1 MTSHSLRSSRFLY
14 KSVVSLSVRSVQQ
27 LRGKDVRPLAEL
39 AAPMCDAAAC
49 APPPPPRFSV
59 IGRKCRFSPEYLSL
73 PVCSIFLRILRGT
86 WINPTV
92 AGNAVL
98 HARKRRYKSC
108 LIIREHGARRAAGNC
123 GFSATKPLLIPATDA
138 PIESIGGAHYESL

>member
-1 MTSHSLRSSRFLY
+1 M
-14 KSVVSLSVRSVQQ
+14 RSVQQ

-39 AAPMCDAAAC
+39 AAPMCDSAAC

-92 AGNAVL
+92 AGNAIL

-108 LIIREHGARRAAGNC
+108 LIIREHGALEIAVSLRRSH
-123 GFSATKPLLIPATDA
+123 FSSQRPTHRSNRSEALTNHVLTVEQFFPLLPN
-138 PIESIGGAHYESL
+138 PSL